1 MSGFSTFNMRT
12 QEGNEDGVT
21 SALKDLIQGDID
33 IPSDCGSINIVK
45 KDAATGAV
53 LPGAKFQIS
62 PNPTAGSTDQTA
74 KTVTDNDGTVT
85 AGELADADA
94 RPGYITVANVAPGV
108 DYTVTEP
115 RGPRGLLP
123 PAGRL

>member
-1 MSGFSTFNMRT
+1 M
-12 QEGNEDGVT
+12 
-21 SALKDLIQGDID
+21 
-33 IPSDCGSINIVK
+33 K

-108 DYTVTEP
+108 DYTVTELQHP
-115 RGPRGLLP
+115 RATSSRRPAVTPPTTPTGAPPRP
-123 PAGRL
+123 SASAAT